1 MPDRAWVW
9 RALVCPRCHGRLV
22 PAQNLV
28 RCATCGPYPLLGQVA
43 VLVPDPASWC
53 ATFHDAILAT
63 LAEHGAATREA
74 VHVVQA
80 FAQGG
85 LEPSRFGDDWT
96 EFERRGEPPPVPVR
110 GPASAHLQA
119 LVQAGAAD
127 GPGAWVEKHLAAC
140 ELAVEV
146 GCGAGQ
152 RSEVLSQRA
161 RRLVV
166 GDYSLRAVLQ
176 AGLRATRGPAAVA
189 QVVLDAASLPLAAGI
204 ADVVVAENVVDLLED
219 PLRFLEG
226 ARRALKKQGRALIT
240 SPDPSL
246 GSGDDG
252 ALRELVKRAKL
263 KVTESRDGLPWLRAN
278 SPRHLETYLVQ
289 ALVVRRNS

>member
-9 RALVCPRCHGRLV
+9 RALACPRCHGRLV
-22 PAQNLV
+22 PALNLV
-28 RCATCGPYPLLGQVA
+28 RCATCGPFPLLGEVA
-43 VLVPDPASWC
+43 VLVPDPAQWC

-63 LAEHGAATREA
+63 LAEHGTATREA

-80 FAQGG
+80 FARGSV
-85 LEPSRFGDDWT
+85 EPSRFGDDWT

-110 GPASAHLQA
+110 GPANATLQA
-119 LVQAGAAD
+119 LMHAGLTD
-127 GPGAWVEKHLAAC
+127 GPGAWVEKHLVTC
-140 ELAVEV
+140 ELAVEI

-152 RSEVLSQRA
+152 RSEVLSQRS
-161 RRLVV
+161 RRLIV

-176 AGLRATRGPAAVA
+176 AGLRAARGPATVT
-189 QVVLDAASLPLAAGI
+189 QVVLDAAALPLAAGL

-219 PLRFLEG
+219 PLAFLEG
-226 ARRALKKQGRALIT
+226 VRRALKKQGRALIT

-252 ALRELVKRAKL
+252 ALRELALRAKL
-263 KVTESRDGLPWLRAN
+263 KVSETREGLPWLRTN
-278 SPRHLETYLVQ
+278 STRHLETYLVQ
-289 ALVVRRNS
+289 AMVARRNS